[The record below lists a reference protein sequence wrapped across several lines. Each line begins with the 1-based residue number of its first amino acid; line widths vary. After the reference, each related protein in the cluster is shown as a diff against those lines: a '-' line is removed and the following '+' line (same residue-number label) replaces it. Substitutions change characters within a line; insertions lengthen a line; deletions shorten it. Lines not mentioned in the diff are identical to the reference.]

1 MDSATVTDVL
11 DGYEALCGAGGSA
24 PGVRDLV
31 TVTGP
36 EAGRYL
42 QGQLSQ
48 DVVVLGIGTSAW
60 SLLLQPSGK
69 VDAWLRV
76 HRIDDEAY
84 ALDVDAGWG
93 DAVIARL
100 RRFLLRTKAE
110 IGEVEAREV
119 LHVRHEPTRVEIG
132 AGPPPGAE
140 GRLAGVVA
148 GPSVA
153 GVDWILPA
161 GAVAADEATVPVAS
175 HERYRVAHGV
185 PRMGA
190 ELTDATIPGEAGQW
204 LVQASVDF
212 AKGCYTGQELVARID
227 SRGNTVPRPVRLLR
241 LDDPDA
247 RPVAGAVVLHD
258 GAEVG
263 RATSAVPPLDDA
275 RPGLVLAP
283 VARSVPVGA
292 QVAVELDDGAV
303 VATLV
308 DPPAR
313 S

>member
-1 MDSATVTDVL
+1 MDSATLTDVI
-11 DGYEALCGAGGSA
+11 DGFEALCGTGGSA
-24 PGVRDLV
+24 PDTRELV
-31 TVTGP
+31 TMTGP

-48 DVVVLGIGTSAW
+48 DVVVLAVGASAW
-60 SLLLQPSGK
+60 SLLLQPTGK

-76 HRIDDEAY
+76 HRTGDEEY
-84 ALDVDAGWG
+84 ALDVDLGWG
-93 DAVIARL
+93 EAVIARL

-110 IGEVEAREV
+110 IGEVEVREV
-119 LHVRHEPTRVEIG
+119 LSVRHEATLVQIG
-132 AGPPPGAE
+132 AEPPGGAE

-161 GAVAADEATVPVAS
+161 GDAAAEEATVPAAAL
-175 HERYRVAHGV
+175 ERYRVAHAV

-241 LDDPDA
+241 IDQPEA
-247 RPVAGAVVLHD
+247 MPVPGAAILHD

-263 RATSAVPPLDDA
+263 RVTSAVPALGEGHPA
-275 RPGLVLAP
+275 LVLAP
-283 VARSVPVGA
+283 VGRAVAVGT
-292 QVAVELDDGAV
+292 QVTVELDGSAV
-303 VATLV
+303 PATLV
-308 DPPAR
+308 DPPMR
-313 S
+313 P